1 MTRRTV
7 SAEIRQR
14 LADAIHSG
22 QLAPG
27 TQLPAERVLC
37 QEFGVARTSVREA
50 IQGLVIAGY
59 LERRGNRSVV
69 AEHLPAINFTGDDR
83 KAHVKQLFEVRQ
95 VIEPAIAEM
104 AARRATDAERAEIG
118 QIAARNTRNLV
129 EFREIDRS
137 FHAALARACGNPLLN
152 EVHAKA
158 LAALFGSGEFESLL
172 YAEVNR
178 AEVIEIIDS
187 STEAHR
193 AIADA
198 VVKGA
203 QSQGGGRGRR
213 SPRRRR
219 ASDGGAVAMNAASPS
234 NMADQYCYFFDD
246 ELFDETDRPGF
257 RRRIIVGD
265 HLELWFWR
273 IKGGT
278 EGSFLHNHDVNEQLG
293 IIMRGSL
300 DFRIGEPDDQTRK
313 LLHAGDF
320 YLAPPT
326 VWHGDSIFIGDDEY
340 GEVLD
345 PRRLRA
351 AAHRQGAR
359 RRADRATRG

>member
-1 MTRRTV
+1 MSQRGQNGQNGQTTTGHTASFDPVTRRTI

-27 TQLPAERVLC
+27 TPLPAERVLC

-69 AEHLPAINFTGDDR
+69 AERLPAINFTGDDR
-83 KAHVKQLFEVRQ
+83 KALVTQLFEVRQ
-95 VIEPAIAEM
+95 VIEPAIVEM

-118 QIAARNTRNLV
+118 QIAARTTRTLV
-129 EFREIDRS
+129 EFREIDRA

-198 VVKGA
+198 VVKGH
-203 QSQGGGRGRR
+203 S
-213 SPRRRR
+213 
-219 ASDGGAVAMNAASPS
+219 
-234 NMADQYCYFFDD
+234 
-246 ELFDETDRPGF
+246 
-257 RRRIIVGD
+257 
-265 HLELWFWR
+265 
-273 IKGGT
+273 
-278 EGSFLHNHDVNEQLG
+278 
-293 IIMRGSL
+293 
-300 DFRIGEPDDQTRK
+300 RK
-313 LLHAGDF
+313 
-320 YLAPPT
+320 
-326 VWHGDSIFIGDDEY
+326 
-340 GEVLD
+340 
-345 PRRLRA
+345 A
-351 AAHRQGAR
+351 AAAVVAHLDDVER
-359 RRADRATRG
+359 RMVERLL